1 MSETEEN
8 TLPEVSDLL
17 LAYLEQLKIDCV
29 FGVPGGGIEPLFNA
43 LARSQRSGGIRAVI
57 ARHETGAAFM
67 ADGYYRQT
75 GKLGVCCATTGPGA
89 TNLLTGVASA
99 YENQIPVLVLTGQ
112 TSLSHFGQGALQE
125 SSSSGIDTV
134 GMFQHCTR
142 YNSLISHLDQFE
154 RKLISAIMTA
164 FQSPPGPVHLT
175 LPLDILR
182 APSPVQQPQ
191 YFLPQLTKTNFSV
204 NLEQVSILGKKLAA
218 SKGLA
223 FVIGDGAEAAI
234 EPLCQLA
241 ERLGAWLIATP
252 HAKGLINH
260 NHPLFCGVL
269 GFAGHESALATLRQD
284 RIDTIMAIGTSLGE
298 WATNGWDSALL
309 NHRLLHVEEIATNL
323 TRSPMAQMQLCGN
336 LQKICTQLLAQSTS
350 HQQDKTAVSPPSP
363 YQQQIKQDIL
373 KLSSNAHALIKP
385 QWLMQNLGK
394 LLPSGTL
401 FLADS
406 GNSIAWAIHY
416 FHPPERRLTA
426 RDGDKPLFRGALE
439 FASMGWA
446 IGAAVGTAVG
456 TQNQAVVC
464 VTGDGS
470 WLMSGQE
477 ITVAIQESLAII
489 FIILNDSALGMVKH
503 GQQLA
508 KAETI
513 GYALPNIN
521 YAAMAQAMGVQ
532 SFTIRQPQ
540 ELLQLDFK
548 ALCKYPGPTLLD
560 IHIDP
565 NEVPPIGARVKVLG
579 SA

>member
-1 MSETEEN
+1 MPKSKEN
-8 TLPEVSDLL
+8 TRLKISDLL
-17 LAYLEQLKIDCV
+17 LAYLDQLSVDCI

-43 LARSQRSGGIRAVI
+43 LARSQRSDGIRAVI

-67 ADGYYRQT
+67 ADGYFRQT

-99 YENQIPVLVLTGQ
+99 YENQIPMLVLTGQ

-142 YNSLISHLDQFE
+142 YNSLVSHLDQFE
-154 RKLISAIMTA
+154 RKLIDAVMTA

-182 APSPVQQPQ
+182 AASPVQQPQ

-204 NLEQVSILGKKLAA
+204 DLEQVSILGEKLAK

-223 FVIGDGAEAAI
+223 FVVGSGAEAAI

-269 GFAGHESALATLRQD
+269 GFAGHESALATLRED

-309 NHRLLHVEEIATNL
+309 NNRLLHVEEVSANL
-323 TRSPMAQMQLCGN
+323 TRSPMAQMQVCGN
-336 LQKICTQLLAQSTS
+336 LQKICTQLLAQLTHTS
-350 HQQDKTAVSPPSP
+350 APEPKFPSP
-363 YQQQIKQDIL
+363 YQKQIKKETCTL
-373 KLSSNAHALIKP
+373 NSNSQALIKP

-426 RDGDKPLFRGALE
+426 RSGDKPLFRGALE

-446 IGAAVGTAVG
+446 IGAAVGTAIG

-477 ITVAIQESLAII
+477 ITVAIQESLSII
-489 FIILNDSALGMVKH
+489 FIIFNDSALGMVKH

-508 KAETI
+508 KAESI
-513 GYALPNIN
+513 GHTLPSID

-532 SFTIRQPQ
+532 SFTIRRPE
-540 ELLQLDFK
+540 ELLQLDFNI
-548 ALCKYPGPTLLD
+548 LCKHPGPTLLD

-579 SA
+579 SS